1 MQASRQDE
9 LYTEEIRL
17 LSSGEMK
24 SGWKSD
30 FSNKGRIE
38 LVVDVSTMELMSMG
52 FNSANTNITTISSEN
67 CNSPLFDPATY
78 LEADSNCSC
87 DISDRELGIYV
98 NHNLI
103 VEAVVAEELVQI
115 STSLKGGGFGSSAS
129 QLASESVSGPETASR
144 TLEIHDGGT
153 GPDSMRGNRQDY
165 ANQTSG
171 IPTGV
176 ARVLRMQFKVVLT
189 ERSGLGVSWDDEVP
203 PTYNAVHTL
212 SPPTYEEATSN
223 NNTPLLSS
231 LVIPLDHEV
240 SRGSNADSVS
250 INAQVFNPEVPR
262 HARVR
267 NRGQVGNSSNIHLC
281 TTPSHLDLGS

>member
-1 MQASRQDE
+1 MQ
-9 LYTEEIRL
+9 YT
-17 LSSGEMK
+17 
-24 SGWKSD
+24 
-30 FSNKGRIE
+30 
-38 LVVDVSTMELMSMG
+38 T
-52 FNSANTNITTISSEN
+52 
-67 CNSPLFDPATY
+67 
-78 LEADSNCSC
+78 
-87 DISDRELGIYV
+87 GI
-98 NHNLI
+98 
-103 VEAVVAEELVQI
+103 
-115 STSLKGGGFGSSAS
+115 KGGGVGSSYS
-129 QLASESVSGPETASR
+129 QLASESGSGPETASK
-144 TLEIHDGGT
+144 TLEIHDGGA

-240 SRGSNADSVS
+240 SPGSDADSVS
-250 INAQVFNPEVPR
+250 INAQVSNPEVPR

-267 NRGQVGNSSNIHLC
+267 NRGQVGNSSNIHLR